1 MNKYNGLL
9 SAVAQKYN
17 IRRGLQEAENDWKT
31 RLIYSVCGM
40 MAYASLW
47 DETEDE
53 PVSIVHLKRKVR
65 SMLSSYKSMYPE
77 LSNSLPYISA
87 ELEDEIAGLFLSTGM
102 VYHRPNRIAPSM
114 KHEESH
120 CNIVF
125 KEVLAW
131 IVSLACPALDSIQ
144 SWNVYQTQTGLK
156 QCLAWNNRLC
166 GTCGIQH

>member
-17 IRRGLQEAENDWKT
+17 IRRALQEAENDWKT

-87 ELEDEIAGLFLSTGM
+87 ELEDEIAGQFLSTGM

-120 CNIVF
+120 CNI
-125 KEVLAW
+125 
-131 IVSLACPALDSIQ
+131 ACSALDSIQ

>member
-87 ELEDEIAGLFLSTGM
+87 ELK
-102 VYHRPNRIAPSM
+102 M
-114 KHEESH
+114 K
-120 CNIVF
+120 
-125 KEVLAW
+125 L
-131 IVSLACPALDSIQ
+131 PAYS
-144 SWNVYQTQTGLK
+144 
-156 QCLAWNNRLC
+156 
-166 GTCGIQH
+166 